1 MKLQQPSS
9 RRSQNRKQMHFIL
22 CNENAIYYECGYSND
37 NCIYLSLG
45 SERYLITDSRYT
57 LDAST
62 SLKKSS
68 PDTAVVIDR
77 DLAKRAAKL
86 IVRSKVRKI
95 SFDPK
100 EWDYYRITRIQ
111 ESTRLKWVAKPDFSP
126 IKRIIKSEEEILLLE
141 KAVRQG
147 ARAFRDFAILID
159 SEGIG
164 KTEQELFFL
173 ANSFMTRL
181 GKNSVSFDPIVAINA
196 NAAKP
201 HAHPGKERLKENDLL
216 LFDAGLKYK
225 RYCSDRTRTVE
236 VREGFAFNKKQT
248 FRSKKIQKAY
258 DAVLKAHDKQ
268 IEKAASGMRAKKIDA
283 IGREII
289 DKAGF
294 GKYFIHSTGHGVGLD
309 IHELPVISSRSKTT
323 IEDGMVYTIEPGI
336 YIPDTFGIRIED
348 MVVMEEGSAR
358 VL

>member
-1 MKLQQPSS
+1 M
-9 RRSQNRKQMHFIL
+9 NTVHTD
-22 CNENAIYYECGYSND
+22 ENAIYYECGYSND
-37 NCIYLSLG
+37 NSIYLSLG
-45 SERYLITDSRYT
+45 SESYLITDSRYT
-57 LDAST
+57 LDAT
-62 SLKKSS
+62 KSLEETS
-68 PDTAVVIDR
+68 PDTKVVIDY

-86 IVRSKVRKI
+86 ISLSSIKKI

-100 EWDYYRITRIQ
+100 EWDYYRITQMQ
-111 ESTRLKWVAKPDFSP
+111 ERTKVKWITKIDLSHK
-126 IKRIIKSEEEILLLE
+126 KRIIKSEVEITLLS

-147 ARAFRDFAILID
+147 TRAFRDFARMID
-159 SEGIG
+159 DEGIG

-173 ANSFMTRL
+173 AQSFMSRF
-181 GKNSVSFDPIVAINA
+181 GKNALSFDPIVAINA

-201 HAHPGKERLKENDLL
+201 HAHPTKERLKSGDLL
-216 LFDAGLKYK
+216 LFDAGLKHK
-225 RYCSDRTRTVE
+225 RYCSDRTRTVR
-236 VREGFAFNKKQT
+236 VREGFVFNKKQNYK
-248 FRSKKIQKAY
+248 SNKIQKAY

-268 IEKAASGMRAKKIDA
+268 IERAASGMRAKEIDK

-309 IHELPVISSRSKTT
+309 IHEMPYISTRSKTK
-323 IEDGMVYTIEPGI
+323 IKDGMVYTIEPGI

-348 MVVMEEGSAR
+348 MVVMKEGRAE